1 MKAST
6 MSIVRSFKVAP
17 DAPHDEV
24 LSYKIACEAS
34 LEAALKRYVVCGWR
48 IAPQWGCEL
57 QDGMHLYRFRGRPIV
72 QVDDNGDPV
81 VLAGAGDDVLGDTF
95 LTVTCSTL
103 EEKP

>member
-6 MSIVRSFKVAP
+6 ISIVRSFKVAP

-34 LEAALKRYVVCGWR
+34 FEDVLKRYVVWGWR
-48 IAPQWGCEL
+48 VAPQWECEL
-57 QDGMHLYRFRGRPIV
+57 QDGEHLHTFRGRPIV

-81 VLAGAGDDVLGDTF
+81 VLGD
-95 LTVTCSTL
+95 
-103 EEKP
+103 KQ